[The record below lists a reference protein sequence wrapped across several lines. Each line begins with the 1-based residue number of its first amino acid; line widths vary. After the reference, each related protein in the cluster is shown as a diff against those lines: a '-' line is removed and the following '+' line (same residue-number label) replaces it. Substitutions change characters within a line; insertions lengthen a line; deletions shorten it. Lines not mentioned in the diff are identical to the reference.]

1 MGPEVSDG
9 MDFVQWEK
17 DLYLLGDISLR
28 YAKSA
33 RDLGDTAK
41 CFDEAERMLSPYR
54 KDFELFKQRK
64 NLRTMVTTALKAKGI
79 WEKLNL
85 RLQFMSRE
93 PWGIN
98 SIDMQCKLDYTQAI
112 ADYKETLEKIE
123 SIQPIDIMKVKCSNA
138 QECGFTPKW
147 FLKEDIPDT
156 HTFKTSDLTLCD
168 G

>member
-64 NLRTMVTTALKAKGI
+64 NLRNTVTTALKAKGI

-112 ADYKETLEKIE
+112 VDYKKTLDKIE
-123 SIQPIDIMKVKCSNA
+123 RLHPDDDIMKVKCSNA

-147 FLKEDIPDT
+147 ILKEDNVI
-156 HTFKTSDLTLCD
+156 SDRHMLKPA
-168 G
+168 